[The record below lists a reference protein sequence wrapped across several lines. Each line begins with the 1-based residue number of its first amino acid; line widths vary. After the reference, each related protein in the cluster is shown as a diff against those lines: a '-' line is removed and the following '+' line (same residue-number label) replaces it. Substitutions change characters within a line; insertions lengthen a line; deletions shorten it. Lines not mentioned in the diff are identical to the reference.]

1 MSLLPDRERIADLT
15 GALVLAL
22 LLVGLVLVTPEGPAT
37 TAGRLLA
44 VGCALVQ
51 AATVVFLR
59 RRPEAAMAVAV
70 AAGIAIEAMTPAV
83 GWLGQVA
90 AVLACYAR
98 VRPPRRSLWVLAL
111 LVAGTPWK
119 LAGGDWRN
127 LLLAAAGPALG
138 WTLGEL
144 GRTRALRREEQRRR
158 IVLQE
163 RERIAREL
171 HDVLAH
177 TVAVIV
183 VQAAAAEDVF
193 DRRPEQARRALGT
206 IATAARSTLTEL
218 RALLQTV
225 SADDPSDN
233 RPPSQPAQPRLG
245 QPGRA
250 QPRLAQPRL
259 AASQLA
265 RSGLAES
272 GLAESGLA
280 PSQLGQPGLGQ
291 LAELVAALGAT
302 GLRVEL
308 HTDLREVPA
317 AVDRS
322 AYRIVQE
329 SLTNTLRH
337 SKATR
342 AEVTVRCGPRALQL
356 EVHDAGP
363 ARAVGR
369 VSGSAQRG
377 IVGMRERAHLLG
389 GSLEA
394 GPAPGGGFRVRAD
407 LPLEPAA

>member
-1 MSLLPDRERIADLT
+1 VSLPRDRERIAGLS
-15 GALVLAL
+15 GAIVLAL
-22 LLVGLVLVTPEGPAT
+22 LLVTLVLVTPGGPAT
-37 TAGRLLA
+37 TAGRIVA

-51 AATVVFLR
+51 AGTVAFVR

-70 AAGIAIEAMTPAV
+70 AAGIVIEALAPQV

-119 LAGGDWRN
+119 LVDGDWRN

-144 GRTRALRREEQRRR
+144 GRTRALRREDQRRR

-177 TVAVIV
+177 TVSVIV

-193 DRRPEQARRALGT
+193 DRHPEQARKALGT
-206 IATAARSTLTEL
+206 IATAARSTLAEL
-218 RALLQTV
+218 RALLQTM
-225 SADDPSDN
+225 SADDSGDV
-233 RPPSQPAQPRLG
+233 RP
-245 QPGRA
+245 
-250 QPRLAQPRL
+250 
-259 AASQLA
+259 
-265 RSGLAES
+265 
-272 GLAESGLA
+272 
-280 PSQLGQPGLGQ
+280 QPGLAQ
-291 LAELVAALGAT
+291 LEALATALGAT

-308 HTDLREVPA
+308 RTDLREVPA

-337 SKATR
+337 SQATR
-342 AEVTVRCGPRALQL
+342 AEVTVRCGRDALLL
-356 EVHDAGP
+356 EVRDDGP
-363 ARAVGR
+363 ARAAGR
-369 VSGSAQRG
+369 VDGSAQRG